1 MNKMKINV
9 LWIDDLYKIQYP
21 DYASDAEFEGIYL
34 NGFESHEEGIA
45 ELEKNLNLYDAVILD
60 AKVKNLKSDVDTGLT
75 GLTASRDYLNKLNA
89 KGKYLPYFIFT
100 GQPDYKSNEMFRQ
113 SYGDFYIK
121 GDDNQKLW
129 DDIVDRVK
137 NKADYF
143 LKEKYSILLELGENA
158 YLGKD
163 SYQRIFDILKNAF
176 LEDNPVKDF
185 NQLRQ
190 LIELV
195 FTKFNLLELIPEEIS
210 APNQASR
217 FISQKHE
224 NFDQINNVFHPTF
237 AENVFRFLN
246 IVQDGSHLSD
256 HLNLKVNE
264 YVNIQN
270 NEYLY
275 KSTVFLLMDILI
287 SIKRLIDDY
296 PNRETNKTFWKKKEE
311 TSFTF
316 EGKIEKDTE
325 GFYFCGEFALN
336 EDFLSKKN
344 YKVGDKIIILEHTL
358 NTSYKTKSLYPKYA
372 SKIQKRIT

>member
-1 MNKMKINV
+1 
-9 LWIDDLYKIQYP
+9 
-21 DYASDAEFEGIYL
+21 
-34 NGFESHEEGIA
+34 
-45 ELEKNLNLYDAVILD
+45 
-60 AKVKNLKSDVDTGLT
+60 
-75 GLTASRDYLNKLNA
+75 
-89 KGKYLPYFIFT
+89 
-100 GQPDYKSNEMFRQ
+100 
-113 SYGDFYIK
+113 
-121 GDDNQKLW
+121 
-129 DDIVDRVK
+129 
-137 NKADYF
+137 
-143 LKEKYSILLELGENA
+143 
-158 YLGKD
+158 
-163 SYQRIFDILKNAF
+163 

-316 EGKIEKDTE
+316 KGKIQKDEE
-325 GFYFCGEFALN
+325 GFYFCGEYALN
-336 EDFLSKKN
+336 ENFLSNKS
-344 YKVGDKIIILEHTL
+344 YKVGDKIIILEHEL

-372 SKIQKRIT
+372 SKIQKR